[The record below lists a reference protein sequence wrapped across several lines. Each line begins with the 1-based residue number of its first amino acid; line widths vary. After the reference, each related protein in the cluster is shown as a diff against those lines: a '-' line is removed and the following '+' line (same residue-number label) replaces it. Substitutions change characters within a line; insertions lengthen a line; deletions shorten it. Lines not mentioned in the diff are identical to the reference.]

1 MSLFRP
7 TKAQSIVSPFLA
19 MRPATVNWFESLAA
33 PLPLLFHCSSFSLRI
48 FILSASDILGSTSTL
63 DFWWN
68 IQTLSALCLFV
79 CVFECKSV
87 KAYTLINCVHK
98 SRHTWKLG
106 AVTMRE
112 KKCCIRKTETLMRV
126 KEGEWNTHTGKY
138 YSVSELGKCNTG
150 NKNQDLF
157 YYSAHRFFCD
167 LLLLPFLHLNSTIKR
182 ESAVVYWP
190 PYSPGTVLR

>member
-33 PLPLLFHCSSFSLRI
+33 PLPLHFHCSSFSLRI

-63 DFWWN
+63 DFCWN

-112 KKCCIRKTETLMRV
+112 KKALHQENRDSDEGEGRRV
-126 KEGEWNTHTGKY
+126 KHSY
-138 YSVSELGKCNTG
+138 R
-150 NKNQDLF
+150 QI
-157 YYSAHRFFCD
+157 
-167 LLLLPFLHLNSTIKR
+167 LLCQRVRKI
-182 ESAVVYWP
+182 
-190 PYSPGTVLR
+190 